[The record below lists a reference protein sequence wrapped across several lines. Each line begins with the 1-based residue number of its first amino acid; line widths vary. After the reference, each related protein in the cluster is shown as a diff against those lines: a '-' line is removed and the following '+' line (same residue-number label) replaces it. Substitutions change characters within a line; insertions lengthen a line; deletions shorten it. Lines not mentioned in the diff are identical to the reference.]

1 MDFEKQELARRC
13 ANHLL
18 PKAGM
23 DGLMDIRMLDV
34 GPGYAK
40 LAMVVREDMLNFY
53 GTAHGGAVFSLADS
67 AFALACNTTGFV
79 TVASGCSIEFLRPSK
94 PGDELTAI
102 CRLSGDAGKSGIY
115 LTEIFNGDDE
125 LVASFTGRAHRT
137 STPIDFD

>member
-1 MDFEKQELARRC
+1 MSFEKQELARRC

-18 PKAGM
+18 PRAKM

-40 LAMVVREDMLNFY
+40 LSMVVREDMLNFY

-67 AFALACNTTGFV
+67 AFALACNTTGFM
-79 TVASGCSIEFLRPSK
+79 TVASGCSIEFLRPSQ
-94 PGDELTAI
+94 PGDELTAV

-115 LTEIFNGDDE
+115 HTEIFNGDDE

-137 STPIDFD
+137 STPIDLD